1 MKMPAYSGHDL
12 YGTIQAMIREELTR
26 LHFAELGEVT
36 DVFSHESDSDKNN
49 YQVTVTLR
57 DSGLVLPRVS
67 VATQRIGA
75 VAIPNVGDLVLVQFV
90 SGDMHRP
97 VIIGR
102 LYNDIDRPP
111 VAKPHEWVYE
121 CPDSDESDVR
131 RLAVVFPNNNQ
142 ITINDDEAVIE
153 MGDAKITIENS
164 GNVSIKVSGDIKLEA
179 DGNIDLKAGG
189 DLGLEASGALNMKAS
204 TDLKA
209 EGMTATVKASTSAKV
224 EGSADATLKG
234 AMVTIAG
241 MTNFSAG

>member
-1 MKMPAYSGHDL
+1 MNMPAFSGHDL
-12 YGTIQAMIREELTR
+12 YGTIQSMIREELTR

-49 YQVTVTLR
+49 YQATVTLR
-57 DSGLVLPRVS
+57 DSGLVLPKVA

-75 VAIPNVGDLVLVQFV
+75 VAIPNAGDLVLVQFI

-121 CPDSDESDVR
+121 CQDSEEGDVR
-131 RLAVVFPNNNQ
+131 RLAISLPNNNQ
-142 ITINDDEAVIE
+142 IVVNDDEAVIE
-153 MGDAKITIENS
+153 MGDAKITVENS
-164 GNVSIKVSGDIKLEA
+164 GNVSIKVSGDIKLKA
-179 DGNIDLKAGG
+179 DGNIDLKAAG
-189 DLGLEASGALNMKAS
+189 DLGLEAGAAINMKAG

-209 EGMTATVKASTSAKV
+209 EGLTATLKAGTSAKV
-224 EGSADATLKG
+224 EGGADATLKG

>member
-36 DVFSHESDSDKNN
+36 EVFSHESDSDKNN

-121 CPDSDESDVR
+121 CPDSEEGDVR